1 VIERIFLMRRILAAS
16 VLLLT
21 MGAATPSLAFYPWC
35 IAMPNEGGALQCR
48 FTSLPQCNATAS
60 GMGGECY
67 QNPRLAYGPPP
78 RAVRNGRPPRN
89 APNGDWQNNGW
100 DNGGWDNRR

>member
-1 VIERIFLMRRILAAS
+1 MRTILAVSALFLAFS
-16 VLLLT
+16 
-21 MGAATPSLAFYPWC
+21 ATPSMADYPWC
-35 IAMPNEGGALQCR
+35 IAMPFEGGALQCR

-78 RAVRNGRPPRN
+78 RAVRNGRPLRN
-89 APNGDWQNNGW
+89 APQNGDWQ
-100 DNGGWDNRR
+100 DNGWDNRRW